1 MLSMRLDADS
11 ALPVRGK
18 FRQFIVRHLPGQ
30 TGGRSYLTVR
40 LFIRLSVRPSVRL
53 FVRPSVRPFV
63 CCQSCEHDTLKANEP
78 NLIPIGASSPRG
90 KIWKV
95 HLYGSGGQRSRSHEA
110 KIGQTREHS
119 IWTIRL
125 CCKLAPMVHSD
136 GHKTIN
142 FGGYR
147 VKGQCHRSPKSDL
160 EAWQRRHSLP
170 TWVDLVFYFI
180 FYYLIVVS

>member
-30 TGGRSYLTVR
+30 TGGRSCLTVR
-40 LFIRLSVRPSVRL
+40 LFIRLSVRPSAC
-53 FVRPSVRPFV
+53 PSVRLSV
-63 CCQSCEHDTLKANEP
+63 TKVVNEP
-78 NLIPIGASSPRG
+78 NLIPIGANSPRG

-110 KIGQTREHS
+110 KMGQTREHS